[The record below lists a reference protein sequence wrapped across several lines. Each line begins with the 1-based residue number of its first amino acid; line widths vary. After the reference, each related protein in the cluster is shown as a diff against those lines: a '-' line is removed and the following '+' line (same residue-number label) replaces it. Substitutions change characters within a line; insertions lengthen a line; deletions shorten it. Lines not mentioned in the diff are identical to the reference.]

1 LFGAQSAW
9 RIRLVSRI
17 ILRPTRD
24 PLEAS
29 HLQRL
34 VVQVRGLKQELFCST
49 HSLDDPPPRIWF
61 LKIPGSSGRAE
72 KATAFPAELI
82 PFPAAVLTWNPP
94 GYGASEGEANLQL
107 AADLLPEVVEAAV
120 QTLKWATVPMFAM
133 GTSLGG
139 ALSVHLCTQR
149 DLAGI
154 ILCNPPSL
162 PELLLGYNRWW
173 NLMCGGRWL
182 SQSVPLPLHTISSVQ
197 RISTPGVLITSLADQ
212 VVPPELQHRIAKNYA
227 GPLKVIEVADA
238 DHRLRMADLPLAE
251 IRPAVQW
258 LLSQAGI
265 E

>member
-1 LFGAQSAW
+1 
-9 RIRLVSRI
+9 
-17 ILRPTRD
+17 
-24 PLEAS
+24 
-29 HLQRL
+29 
-34 VVQVRGLKQELFCST
+34 
-49 HSLDDPPPRIWF
+49 
-61 LKIPGSSGRAE
+61 
-72 KATAFPAELI
+72 
-82 PFPAAVLTWNPP
+82 
-94 GYGASEGEANLQL
+94 
-107 AADLLPEVVEAAV
+107 LLPEVVEAAV

-149 DLAGI
+149 DVAGI

-265 E
+265 

>member
-1 LFGAQSAW
+1 MFGAQSAW

-24 PLEAS
+24 PIEAS

-49 HSLDDPPPRIWF
+49 HSLDDPSPAVWF
-61 LKIPGSSGRAE
+61 LKLPGSSGRAE

-82 PFPAAVLTWNPP
+82 PFRTAVLTWNPP
-94 GYGASEGEANLQL
+94 GYGGSEGEANLKL
-107 AADLLPEVVEAAV
+107 AADLLPEVVEAVV
-120 QTLKWATVPMFAM
+120 QTLKWTSVPMFAM

-149 DLAGI
+149 HVAGI

-173 NLMCGGRWL
+173 NLMRGGRWL
-182 SQSVPLPLHTISSVQ
+182 SESIPPPLHTISLVQ
-197 RISTPGVLITSLADQ
+197 RIRTPGILITSLADQ
-212 VVPPELQHRIAKNYA
+212 IVPPELQQRIARSYA
-227 GPLKVIEVADA
+227 GPLKLIEVADA
-238 DHRLRMADLPLAE
+238 DHDLRMAEIPLAE
-251 IRPAVQW
+251 MRPAVQW

-265 E
+265 K